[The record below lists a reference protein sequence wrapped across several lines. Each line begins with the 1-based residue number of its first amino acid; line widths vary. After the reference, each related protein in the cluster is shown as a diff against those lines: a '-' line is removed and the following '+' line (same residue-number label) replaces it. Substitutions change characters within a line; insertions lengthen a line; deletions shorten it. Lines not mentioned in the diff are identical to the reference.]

1 MTFARIGAMR
11 SAPLEETLAQLILP
25 VSVIAI
31 SLSAL
36 LLFVVEPMFAKMALP
51 ALGGSPAVWSVAM
64 VFFQTVMLLGYI
76 YAHVLTKVL
85 PVRIGALVHIDL
97 LGLAFLFLPVGLRA
111 GEASQ
116 DNPAFWLIGVF
127 GFSVGLPFFA
137 LSAQGPL
144 LQAWFARSDHPCAK
158 DPYFLYAASNIG
170 SFAALVAYPF
180 VIEPLFGLSAQ
191 ATTWTIGF
199 VVMAGLVAAAGFATC
214 ATPTRDDESSST
226 TVTAIPTP
234 RIAPMTFLKWVGL
247 SLVPSGLMVSV
258 TAHISTDIA
267 ATPLLWVIPLGLYL
281 LSFVWTFRTRPLI
294 SDKVLNLL
302 LPVTAT
308 MVLMTMLLNFDS
320 FVIAIIIHLAFFFIS
335 ALVSQRLLYQLRP
348 DASQLTVF
356 YMGISLGGALG
367 GLFAG
372 LIASF
377 LFSSILEYPLLIA
390 ATLFCRSGLLN
401 LLRETP
407 TREFA
412 RILVIAA
419 AGVMAE
425 VFVSLTF
432 DKPGIARYIVTIVFA
447 ALILLDWRKPQIT
460 AIIGVM
466 IVAHLAIF
474 QQFFATGESLRSF
487 FGVSVIDTIMNGQFR
502 ILRHGTTLHG
512 AERIRNANGSS
523 PYVGRPLPTTY
534 YHPDGP
540 IAQAIAAA
548 RDVNDGLN
556 LSVIG
561 LGAGSIACLTRD
573 GESLIFYEID
583 PVVIKIATDPNRFRF
598 LSDCT
603 PNAKIVL
610 GDGRLTLGNQ
620 EANSDAIV
628 VDAFSSDAI
637 PVHLLTREAF
647 ALYLTKLSDRGII
660 VLHISNNMMDLREV
674 IARTAADL
682 GLSTYVRKDFPATAP
697 SDMRSA
703 SIVAVLTR
711 DPAHLGSLLK
721 DGTIWEKID
730 PNMASS
736 PWTDDYSTILPA
748 IVAKMFKHW

>member
-199 VVMAGLVAAAGFATC
+199 VVMAGLVAAAGFTTC

-267 ATPLLWVIPLGLYL
+267 ATPLLWVIPPGPLPALVRLDFPDSPSDQRQGSQSSLAGHRDHGSDDHVAQL
-281 LSFVWTFRTRPLI
+281 RLVRDRHHHPSGFLFHQRPRFATLA
-294 SDKVLNLL
+294 
-302 LPVTAT
+302 LPV
-308 MVLMTMLLNFDS
+308 
-320 FVIAIIIHLAFFFIS
+320 
-335 ALVSQRLLYQLRP
+335 
-348 DASQLTVF
+348 
-356 YMGISLGGALG
+356 
-367 GLFAG
+367 
-372 LIASF
+372 
-377 LFSSILEYPLLIA
+377 
-390 ATLFCRSGLLN
+390 
-401 LLRETP
+401 
-407 TREFA
+407 
-412 RILVIAA
+412 
-419 AGVMAE
+419 
-425 VFVSLTF
+425 
-432 DKPGIARYIVTIVFA
+432 
-447 ALILLDWRKPQIT
+447 
-460 AIIGVM
+460 
-466 IVAHLAIF
+466 
-474 QQFFATGESLRSF
+474 
-487 FGVSVIDTIMNGQFR
+487 
-502 ILRHGTTLHG
+502 
-512 AERIRNANGSS
+512 
-523 PYVGRPLPTTY
+523 
-534 YHPDGP
+534 
-540 IAQAIAAA
+540 
-548 RDVNDGLN
+548 
-556 LSVIG
+556 
-561 LGAGSIACLTRD
+561 
-573 GESLIFYEID
+573 
-583 PVVIKIATDPNRFRF
+583 
-598 LSDCT
+598 
-603 PNAKIVL
+603 
-610 GDGRLTLGNQ
+610 
-620 EANSDAIV
+620 
-628 VDAFSSDAI
+628 
-637 PVHLLTREAF
+637 
-647 ALYLTKLSDRGII
+647 
-660 VLHISNNMMDLREV
+660 
-674 IARTAADL
+674 
-682 GLSTYVRKDFPATAP
+682 AP
-697 SDMRSA
+697 
-703 SIVAVLTR
+703 
-711 DPAHLGSLLK
+711 
-721 DGTIWEKID
+721 
-730 PNMASS
+730 
-736 PWTDDYSTILPA
+736 
-748 IVAKMFKHW
+748 

>member
-1 MTFARIGAMR
+1 MTFARIGAVR

-97 LGLAFLFLPVGLRA
+97 LGLAFLSLPVGLRA

-199 VVMAGLVAAAGFATC
+199 VVMAGLVAAAGFTTC
-214 ATPTRDDESSST
+214 ATPTRDDKSSST

-267 ATPLLWVIPLGLYL
+267 ATSLLWVLPLG
-281 LSFVWTFRTRPLI
+281 
-294 SDKVLNLL
+294 
-302 LPVTAT
+302 
-308 MVLMTMLLNFDS
+308 
-320 FVIAIIIHLAFFFIS
+320 FFFIS

-372 LIASF
+372 IIASF

-390 ATLFCRSGLLN
+390 ATLFCRSGLRN

-432 DKPGIARYIVTIVFA
+432 DKPGIARYIVTI
-447 ALILLDWRKPQIT
+447 
-460 AIIGVM
+460 
-466 IVAHLAIF
+466 
-474 QQFFATGESLRSF
+474 RS
-487 FGVSVIDTIMNGQFR
+487 
-502 ILRHGTTLHG
+502 
-512 AERIRNANGSS
+512 
-523 PYVGRPLPTTY
+523 
-534 YHPDGP
+534 
-540 IAQAIAAA
+540 
-548 RDVNDGLN
+548 
-556 LSVIG
+556 
-561 LGAGSIACLTRD
+561 
-573 GESLIFYEID
+573 
-583 PVVIKIATDPNRFRF
+583 
-598 LSDCT
+598 
-603 PNAKIVL
+603 
-610 GDGRLTLGNQ
+610 
-620 EANSDAIV
+620 
-628 VDAFSSDAI
+628 
-637 PVHLLTREAF
+637 
-647 ALYLTKLSDRGII
+647 
-660 VLHISNNMMDLREV
+660 
-674 IARTAADL
+674 
-682 GLSTYVRKDFPATAP
+682 
-697 SDMRSA
+697 
-703 SIVAVLTR
+703 
-711 DPAHLGSLLK
+711 
-721 DGTIWEKID
+721 
-730 PNMASS
+730 
-736 PWTDDYSTILPA
+736 
-748 IVAKMFKHW
+748 

>member
-1 MTFARIGAMR
+1 
-11 SAPLEETLAQLILP
+11 
-25 VSVIAI
+25 
-31 SLSAL
+31 
-36 LLFVVEPMFAKMALP
+36 
-51 ALGGSPAVWSVAM
+51 
-64 VFFQTVMLLGYI
+64 
-76 YAHVLTKVL
+76 
-85 PVRIGALVHIDL
+85 
-97 LGLAFLFLPVGLRA
+97 
-111 GEASQ
+111 
-116 DNPAFWLIGVF
+116 
-127 GFSVGLPFFA
+127 
-137 LSAQGPL
+137 
-144 LQAWFARSDHPCAK
+144 
-158 DPYFLYAASNIG
+158 
-170 SFAALVAYPF
+170 
-180 VIEPLFGLSAQ
+180 
-191 ATTWTIGF
+191 
-199 VVMAGLVAAAGFATC
+199 
-214 ATPTRDDESSST
+214 
-226 TVTAIPTP
+226 
-234 RIAPMTFLKWVGL
+234 
-247 SLVPSGLMVSV
+247 
-258 TAHISTDIA
+258 
-267 ATPLLWVIPLGLYL
+267 
-281 LSFVWTFRTRPLI
+281 
-294 SDKVLNLL
+294 
-302 LPVTAT
+302 
-308 MVLMTMLLNFDS
+308 
-320 FVIAIIIHLAFFFIS
+320 
-335 ALVSQRLLYQLRP
+335 
-348 DASQLTVF
+348 
-356 YMGISLGGALG
+356 
-367 GLFAG
+367 
-372 LIASF
+372 
-377 LFSSILEYPLLIA
+377 
-390 ATLFCRSGLLN
+390 
-401 LLRETP
+401 
-407 TREFA
+407 
-412 RILVIAA
+412 
-419 AGVMAE
+419 
-425 VFVSLTF
+425 
-432 DKPGIARYIVTIVFA
+432 
-447 ALILLDWRKPQIT
+447 
-460 AIIGVM
+460 M

-548 RDVNDGLN
+548 RDVNGGLN